1 VKVGNNSA
9 HLGLLEHD
17 LGDPDPVGGWV
28 VPPGQGPLVA
38 GKPGQ
43 EPGTEGCGDFLGKNV
58 SAGLMLMHN
67 GEKRMSKVKYIA
79 VSQAESGQK
88 LLQFLER
95 HLQKQVPRSA
105 IMRWIRTGQVR
116 VDKARCKPFSRL
128 KQGQTIRLPPYTRDK
143 EQNGLSGQSA
153 NPFALR
159 RVFEDREILVL
170 AKPPNLATQPGT
182 KVTDSVS
189 DRLQKEYAHSD
200 WIPALV
206 HRLDKDTSGL
216 LLVAKTYSSLQYL
229 QGLWRSGGVSKF
241 YLAWIW
247 GCPDWPQWTRL
258 IEKLPKKRDGCEHMV
273 QAEAWFRILRTKSDM
288 SLVAVRLITGR
299 KHQIRIQL
307 ARRGFPVIGDRK
319 YGSGKSK
326 GQGLLLH
333 AAILG
338 WQNQRFQLAPPW
350 GEPYSVQEDE
360 LSELR

>member
-1 VKVGNNSA
+1 MPKV
-9 HLGLLEHD
+9 E
-17 LGDPDPVGGWV
+17 
-28 VPPGQGPLVA
+28 
-38 GKPGQ
+38 
-43 EPGTEGCGDFLGKNV
+43 
-58 SAGLMLMHN
+58 
-67 GEKRMSKVKYIA
+67 YIV

-95 HLQKQVPRSA
+95 YLQKQVPRSA

-128 KQGQTIRLPPYTRDK
+128 KQGQSIRLPPHTREDK
-143 EQNGLSGQSA
+143 PQGLGGQWT

-159 RVFEDREILVL
+159 RVFEDKDVLVL

-189 DRLQKEYAHSD
+189 DRLQAEYAHSD

-216 LLVAKTYSSLQYL
+216 LLVAKTYSSLRYL
-229 QGLWRSGGVSKF
+229 QGLWRSGGVSKI
-241 YLAWIW
+241 YLAWVW

-258 IEKLPKKRDGCEHMV
+258 TDQLPKKRDKCEHMV
-273 QAEAWFRILRTKSDM
+273 RAEAWSWVLRTRSRM
-288 SLVAVRLITGR
+288 SLVAVRLVTGR
-299 KHQIRIQL
+299 THQIRIQL

-319 YGSGKSK
+319 YGPGKSK

-333 AAILG
+333 AAVLG
-338 WQNQRFQLAPPW
+338 WEKHRFELAPSW
-350 GEPYSVQEDE
+350 EGSYSVLEDA
-360 LSELR
+360 LSVLS